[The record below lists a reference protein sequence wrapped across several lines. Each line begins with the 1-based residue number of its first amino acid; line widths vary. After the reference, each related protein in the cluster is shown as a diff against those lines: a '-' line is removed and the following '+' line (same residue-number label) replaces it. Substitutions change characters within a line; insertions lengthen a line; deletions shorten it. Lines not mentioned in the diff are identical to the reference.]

1 MLDPALAMAP
11 CGYVRFLEDG
21 QIIQVNQ
28 TLAHWMNQT
37 PGGLIGQNLLS
48 WLPKSGQIFFQT
60 HVFPQIKLGGMLEE
74 CYFNLLVDGSTR
86 MPMLG
91 NFQRSAGGTLGDLDS
106 YDAMFMRIA
115 KRYEL
120 EDAIVR
126 AKHVADEAVEAL
138 HKSNDALSRFVGMV
152 AHDLKMPIR
161 NMTAFSQMVMED
173 YAYVLDD
180 MGKRDLQRIQE
191 TGHRALYF
199 MDKLLEYGRLTTQ
212 ANQTM
217 QGVDLNQVVA
227 IACENL
233 AVTIA
238 ETDTQ
243 IEVKNLPTVLGF
255 PTQLEQLFQNL
266 INNAIKYRDPNRRPV
281 IQLSAVPLTGQTW
294 KIWIADNGLGIDPV
308 YHQCIFEPMRRL
320 HGTEYEG
327 AGLGLATCQWIVDN
341 HHGVLGVESVPGQGS
356 QFYFTL
362 PVLPLFPSPVPC

>member
-1 MLDPALAMAP
+1 MLDPVLAMAP
-11 CGYVRFLEDG
+11 CAYVRFLEG
-21 QIIQVNQ
+21 GRIIQVNE
-28 TLAHWMNQT
+28 TLAYWMHQT
-37 PGGLIGQNLLS
+37 SSSLIGQNLLS

-60 HVFPQIKLGGMLEE
+60 HVFPQIKLGGTLEE
-74 CYFNLLVDGSTR
+74 CYFHLLVDGSTR

-91 NFQRSAGGTLGDLDS
+91 NFQRSASGALGDLES
-106 YDAMFMRIA
+106 YDAMFMRIT

-126 AKHVADEAVEAL
+126 AKNVADETGKAL

-173 YAYVLDD
+173 YAHVLDD

-199 MDKLLEYGRLTTQ
+199 VDKLLEYGRLTTQ

-217 QGVDLNQVVA
+217 QDVNLNQVVA

-233 AVTIA
+233 AITIA

-243 IEVKNLPTVLGF
+243 VEVEALPTVLGF
-255 PTQLEQLFQNL
+255 PSQLEQLFQNL
-266 INNAIKYRDPNRRPV
+266 IHNAIKYRAPNRCPRIKV
-281 IQLSAVPLTGQTW
+281 SAVQQTEQTW
-294 KIWIADNGLGIDPV
+294 KIWIVDNGLGIDPA

-320 HGTEYEG
+320 HGSECEG
-327 AGLGLATCQWIVDN
+327 AGLGLATCQWIVEN
-341 HHGVLGVESVPGQGS
+341 HDGVIGVESVPSQGS
-356 QFYFTL
+356 RFYFTL
-362 PVLPLFPSPVPC
+362 PVLPLIPSPPSG